1 MSTETISTASATV
14 QSRFLTRVIRLD
26 AVASGGLGVLLLG
39 AGWALDGP
47 LGVSV
52 ALSAGVGA
60 FLVLWGV
67 ALLLI
72 GRRPAVR
79 RTAVV
84 EIVAINVAWVVA
96 SLAALFVLEL
106 TALGVGFVIV
116 QAVAVGLFAE
126 LQLTGLRR

>member
-1 MSTETISTASATV
+1 MSTETISAAAATV

-26 AVASGGLGVLLLG
+26 AVASGALGVLLLG

-47 LGVSV
+47 LGLSST
-52 ALSAGVGA
+52 LSAGAGA
-60 FLVLWGV
+60 FLVLWSA
-67 ALLLI
+67 ALLMI

-79 RTAVV
+79 RTAVR
-84 EIVAINVAWVVA
+84 EIVAINLAWVVA
-96 SLAALFVLEL
+96 SLGALFVLEL

>member
-1 MSTETISTASATV
+1 MSTETISTAGAIA

-47 LGVSV
+47 LGLSG

-60 FLVLWGV
+60 FLVLWG
-67 ALLLI
+67 
-72 GRRPAVR
+72 
-79 RTAVV
+79 
-84 EIVAINVAWVVA
+84 
-96 SLAALFVLEL
+96 
-106 TALGVGFVIV
+106 
-116 QAVAVGLFAE
+116 AVAVGVFAE